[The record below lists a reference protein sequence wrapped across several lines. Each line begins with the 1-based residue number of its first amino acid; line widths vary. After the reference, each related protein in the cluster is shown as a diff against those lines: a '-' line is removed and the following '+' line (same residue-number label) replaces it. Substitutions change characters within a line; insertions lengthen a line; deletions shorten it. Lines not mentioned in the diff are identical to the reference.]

1 MLHPLQVPRRLALL
15 LPRRGRTMTACRLA
29 LTLWA
34 ALFLAGLLAWLTRG
48 PEWLLASLDD
58 EEREEA

>member
-1 MLHPLQVPRRLALL
+1 
-15 LPRRGRTMTACRLA
+15 MTACRLA
-29 LTLWA
+29 LTLWG
-34 ALFLAGLLAWLTRG
+34 ALFIAGLLAWLTHG